1 MRFQYLIAT
10 TTTFALQVTAI
21 MATYNDIDHLYDLI
35 VVVQHNEQ

>member
-1 MRFQYLIAT
+1 MGFQYLIAT

-35 VVVQHNEQ
+35 VVQHNEQ